1 MDILFENVYVSD
13 KRVLREF
20 FRKYSF
26 GPRPVISIITGILM
40 VIYLPVLLVGIMLRR
55 DVWLMAAMY
64 LVLILVQFFP
74 SLFAWSSLRNAKKQN
89 DGVIPETRVVFT
101 DENIQM
107 FEGMVHL
114 TVEYRKLTKGIR
126 LKHSYALMTGKR
138 TAVLIQ
144 PDGFTKGSLAELR
157 IFLGEKCPGIVF
169 AE

>member
-1 MDILFENVYVSD
+1 MDTLFENVYISD
-13 KRVLREF
+13 KKMMREF
-20 FRKYSF
+20 FRKYSV

-40 VIYLPVLLVGIMLRR
+40 LIYLPVLVVGILLRR
-55 DVWLMAAMY
+55 DMWMLAAMY

-74 SLFAWSSLRNAKKQN
+74 NLFAWSSLRNARKQN
-89 DGVIPETRVVFT
+89 DGVMPETRVAFS

-114 TVEYRKLTKGIR
+114 TVEYRRITKGIR

-144 PDGFTKGSLAELR
+144 EDAFTVGSLPELR
-157 IFLGEKCPGIVF
+157 SFLAQKCPGIPF

>member
-20 FRKYSF
+20 FRKYSV

-74 SLFAWSSLRNAKKQN
+74 SLFAWSSLRNARKQN

-138 TAVLIQ
+138 TAVLIR
-144 PDGFTKGSLAELR
+144 DEGFTRGSLAELR
-157 IFLGEKCPGIVF
+157 SFLSEKCPGIQF

>member
-20 FRKYSF
+20 FRKYSV

-126 LKHSYALMTGKR
+126 LKLTDK
-138 TAVLIQ
+138 
-144 PDGFTKGSLAELR
+144 
-157 IFLGEKCPGIVF
+157 
-169 AE
+169 

>member
-20 FRKYSF
+20 FRKYSV

-55 DVWLMAAMY
+55 DVWLMAVMY

-144 PDGFTKGSLAELR
+144 SDGFTKGSLAELR